1 MVSILIS
8 SVVDGGFDLSSLI
21 KPKMMKMI
29 FAAFQIL
36 THNIKKQYHRLGWL
50 KVRIMC
56 QLSGATSLLMDCC
69 FSDLVL

>member
-21 KPKMMKMI
+21 KPEMMKII

-36 THNIKKQYHRLGWL
+36 TEIFWL
-50 KVRIMC
+50 VHH
-56 QLSGATSLLMDCC
+56 
-69 FSDLVL
+69 